1 MNTLEFQ
8 EKVKND
14 IQKLIKHKD
23 GDKILVGVS
32 GGADSVAL
40 IITLAAIKKELDVEL
55 QAIHVEHGLRGGESL
70 RDQDY
75 VIRLCEKLGVPLVC
89 RSAGAMI
96 RQNQATHLSLEEKA
110 RDARYELIRQE
121 ADKWREVAGGRVYI
135 ALAHHGNDNVET
147 IIFNMT
153 RGTGIDGMR
162 GIPKKRGNII
172 RPMLGMTRDDIEK
185 YLSGLNVHYRT
196 DSTNLDDSY
205 DRNNIR
211 LNVIPVLNQINP
223 RAVEHIN
230 ASAELLGEMSKY
242 ISKQAE
248 DILAEDT
255 YVDGLEED
263 EISVVEISKQPA
275 FLQREILHLW
285 ISKYIF
291 HAKDVSAK
299 HLYDMA
305 GLIDKQAGKRIDLP
319 EDYVVTRTYKGLKIQ
334 KKSEMA
340 RTNNM
345 EEKQETVVLKTDI
358 ERDGYLR
365 VKHGG
370 KSYELKI
377 INGPFSADIPTL
389 RYTKWLDYDK
399 IKDSISI
406 RNTMPGDYIQ
416 VLKEG
421 GTQSFAK
428 YCKNEKI
435 SQEKRQNISLVCE
448 GNHIIWAVGY
458 RISEKY
464 KMDENTKR
472 VLEIHAMEETINE

>member
-40 IITLAAIKKELDVEL
+40 IITLAAIKNELDVDL
-55 QAIHVEHGLRGGESL
+55 RAIHVEHGLRGSESL
-70 RDQDY
+70 RDQDF
-75 VIRLCEKLGVPLVC
+75 VVRLCEKLGVPLVC
-89 RSAGAMI
+89 RGAGAMI
-96 RQNQATHLSLEEKA
+96 RQNLSAHLSLEEKA

-121 ADKWREVAGGRVYI
+121 ADKWREAEGGRVYI

-172 RPMLGMTRDDIEK
+172 RPMLSMTRGDIEK
-185 YLSGLNVHYRT
+185 YLSDLNVHYRT

-242 ISKQAE
+242 ISKQAK

-255 YVDGLEED
+255 YVDGLDED
-263 EISVVEISKQPA
+263 EIAVVEISKQPP

-299 HLYDMA
+299 NLYDLS
-305 GLIDKQAGKRIDLP
+305 GLINKQVGKRIDLP
-319 EDYVVTRTYKGLKIQ
+319 EGYVVTRTYNGLKIQ
-334 KKSEMA
+334 KKSEMSGGNKHLE
-340 RTNNM
+340 NN
-345 EEKQETVVLKTDI
+345 EIIILKEDI
-358 ERDGYLR
+358 DQDGYLR
-365 VKHGG
+365 IKHGK

-377 INGPFSADIPTL
+377 IEGPFSADIPTL

-406 RNTMPGDYIQ
+406 RNALPGDYIQ
-416 VLKEG
+416 VLKDG

-435 SQEKRQNISLVCE
+435 SQEKRQSVPLVCE
-448 GNHIIWAVGY
+448 GAHIIWAVGY

-472 VLEIHAMEETINE
+472 VLEIHVMEETINE